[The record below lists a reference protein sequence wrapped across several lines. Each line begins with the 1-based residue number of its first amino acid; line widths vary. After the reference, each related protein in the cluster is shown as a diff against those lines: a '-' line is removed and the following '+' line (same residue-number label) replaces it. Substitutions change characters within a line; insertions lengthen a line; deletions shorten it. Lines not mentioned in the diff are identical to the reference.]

1 MTDTERLR
9 IIRKSLNL
17 NQEQFASSLGLTQ
30 GGYSDIERGKNNI
43 SNKTKLSLKSV
54 YNINL
59 HWLETGSGEMFAVDI
74 EEESDEAN
82 FFEVEHLEHLK
93 DEVEKLRNENLRL
106 KTENRLYMELCSAK
120 DKTIEILENQLLS
133 GKKAGD

>member
-106 KTENRLYMELCSAK
+106 KTENRLYMELCTAK

>member
-82 FFEVEHLEHLK
+82 FFEVEQLEHLK

-106 KTENRLYMELCSAK
+106 KTENRLYMELCTAK

>member
-1 MTDTERLR
+1 MTDIERLKF
-9 IIRKSLNL
+9 IRKFLNL

-74 EEESDEAN
+74 EEDSDGAY
-82 FFEVEHLEHLK
+82 FFEVEHFDHLK
-93 DEVEKLRNENLRL
+93 EEVEKLRNENLRL
-106 KTENRLYMELCSAK
+106 KTENRLYIELCTAK
-120 DKTIEILENQLLS
+120 DKTIEILEKQLIS
-133 GKKAGD
+133 GNKAGD

>member
-43 SNKTKLSLKSV
+43 SNKTKLSLKNV

-74 EEESDEAN
+74 EEENNEAN
-82 FFEVEHLEHLK
+82 FFEVEHSEHLK
-93 DEVEKLRNENLRL
+93 EEVQKLKNENLRL
-106 KTENRLYMELCSAK
+106 KAENRLYMELCTAK
-120 DKTIEILENQLLS
+120 DKTIEILEKQLLF
-133 GKKAGD
+133 GNKTGD

>member
-1 MTDTERLR
+1 MTDIERLK

-74 EEESDEAN
+74 EEESNEAN
-82 FFEVEHLEHLK
+82 LFEVENFEHLK
-93 DEVEKLRNENLRL
+93 EEVEKLRNENLRL
-106 KTENRLYMELCSAK
+106 KTENRLYLELCTAK
-120 DKTIEILENQLLS
+120 DKTIEILENQLLAS
-133 GKKAGD
+133 NKAGD

>member
-1 MTDTERLR
+1 MTDIERIK

-43 SNKTKLSLKSV
+43 TNKTKLSLKKV
-54 YNINL
+54 YKINL

-74 EEESDEAN
+74 EEENDEVN
-82 FFEVEHLEHLK
+82 FFEVDQFEHLK
-93 DEVEKLRNENLRL
+93 REVEKLRNENLRL
-106 KTENRLYMELCSAK
+106 KTENRLFSELCTAK
-120 DKTIEILENQLLS
+120 DKTIEILEKQLIS
-133 GKKAGD
+133 GNKAGD

>member
-74 EEESDEAN
+74 EEESDKAN

-106 KTENRLYMELCSAK
+106 KTENRLYMELCTAK

>member
-106 KTENRLYMELCSAK
+106 KTENRLYMELCTAK

-133 GKKAGD
+133 GNKKGD

>member
-43 SNKTKLSLKSV
+43 SNKTKLSLKNV

-74 EEESDEAN
+74 EEESNEAN
-82 FFEVEHLEHLK
+82 FYEVQNFEHLK
-93 DEVEKLRNENLRL
+93 EEVEKLKAENLRL
-106 KTENRLYMELCSAK
+106 KAENRLYMELCTAK
-120 DKTIEILENQLLS
+120 DKTIEILEKQLIS
-133 GKKAGD
+133 GNKAGD

>member
-82 FFEVEHLEHLK
+82 FFEVKHLEHLK

-106 KTENRLYMELCSAK
+106 KTENRPYMELCTAK

>member
-1 MTDTERLR
+1 MTDIERIK

-74 EEESDEAN
+74 EEESNEAN
-82 FFEVEHLEHLK
+82 FFEVENFEHLK
-93 DEVEKLRNENLRL
+93 EEVEKLRNENLRL
-106 KTENRLYMELCSAK
+106 KTENRLYSELCTAK
-120 DKTIEILENQLLS
+120 DKTIEILENQLLPY
-133 GKKAGD
+133 KKGNN

>member
-1 MTDTERLR
+1 MTDIERIK

-43 SNKTKLSLKSV
+43 TNKTKLSLKKV
-54 YNINL
+54 YKINL

-74 EEESDEAN
+74 EEENDEVN
-82 FFEVEHLEHLK
+82 FFEVDQFEHLK
-93 DEVEKLRNENLRL
+93 REVEKLRNENLRL
-106 KTENRLYMELCSAK
+106 KTENRLYLELCTAK

>member
-1 MTDTERLR
+1 MTDIERLKF
-9 IIRKSLNL
+9 IRKSLNL

-82 FFEVEHLEHLK
+82 FFEVEHFEHLK
-93 DEVEKLRNENLRL
+93 EEVEKLRNENLRL
-106 KTENRLYMELCSAK
+106 KTENRLYLELCTAK
-120 DKTIEILENQLLS
+120 DKTIEILEKQLLS